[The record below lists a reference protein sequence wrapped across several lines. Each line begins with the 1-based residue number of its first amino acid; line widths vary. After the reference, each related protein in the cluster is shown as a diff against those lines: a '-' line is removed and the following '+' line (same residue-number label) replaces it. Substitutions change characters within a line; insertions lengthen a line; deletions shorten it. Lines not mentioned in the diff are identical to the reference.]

1 LAEKHNIQIGTVGN
15 QGGLGLIQSVM
26 QNQIADKQ
34 KKSGSSSALVSS
46 NYKGNNKQKYI

>member
-26 QNQIADKQ
+26 RNEIADKQ
-34 KKSGSSSALVSS
+34 KKPGSSSASVSL
-46 NYKGNNKQKYI
+46 NDKANNKQK